1 MERKSRG
8 RPVKSNIRQN
18 IVNILTFSGPA
29 YGYDIYKHYIELF
42 PRVTM
47 RSIYYHLSKGLET
60 KEIKIDKVKKE
71 KGNYSWGSDAEKTY
85 YTIGTNAQPKEED
98 RVKKYFAEKKKKT
111 SKSSNVNV

>member
-8 RPVKSNIRQN
+8 RPVKSDIRQN
-18 IVNILTFSGPA
+18 IVNLLAFSGPA

-60 KEIKIDKVKKE
+60 KEVKVDKVQKE
-71 KGNYSWGSDAEKTY
+71 KGDYSWGSDAEKTY
-85 YTIGTNAQPKEED
+85 YTIGPKAQPRDEE
-98 RVKKYFAEKKKKT
+98 RVKKYFSEKKKNQTKKK
-111 SKSSNVNV
+111 SK